1 MIYSIKQDTLWYID
15 YQRSDYLLAER
26 VYSRRTLEVKVRSVH
41 ENIHIMQS
49 TSRISPFSEINTKHP
64 SFSRETLL
72 QKSEL
77 NTKYWRR
84 GCYLYGFL
92 HDNDRDRDKE
102 KIKNSLLSPE
112 KHENQTC
119 NETFIR
125 EIKDTCICPLNI

>member
-15 YQRSDYLLAER
+15 YQRSYYLLAER

-64 SFSRETLL
+64 SFSRETVL

-77 NTKYWRR
+77 NTNYLLAGVGVVSFMVFFMIMIEIRR
-84 GCYLYGFL
+84 KSKSLYFPL
-92 HDNDRDRDKE
+92 KNM
-102 KIKNSLLSPE
+102 KIKRVM
-112 KHENQTC
+112 K
-119 NETFIR
+119 
-125 EIKDTCICPLNI
+125 PLYVKSKIHVYAH